1 MENNKKGY
9 KELSAK
15 MDETAKNELNARV
28 EALSKKAN
36 AAFHERCATDYQ
48 KLSKLGGA
56 QRVSKLNAIA
66 EACAKEFPARAK

>member
-36 AAFHERCATDYQ
+36 AAFHAP
-48 KLSKLGGA
+48 GA
-56 QRVSKLNAIA
+56 PAGQEILLNKVSVTPYFTGTEK
-66 EACAKEFPARAK
+66 